1 MKEIKHYKNWLSLED
16 KKIPKEKKEFAIKC
30 LDALENHLRKISQ
43 KISEKIRM
51 ALQNPN
57 QKDANKEAI
66 KENAKASIREKL
78 SGYQK
83 LIKQERNTETIT
95 TKMKNR
101 EEVK

>member
-1 MKEIKHYKNWLSLED
+1 
-16 KKIPKEKKEFAIKC
+16 
-30 LDALENHLRKISQ
+30 
-43 KISEKIRM
+43 M

-66 KENAKASIREKL
+66 KENARASIREKL

-83 LIKQERNTETIT
+83 LIKQERNTETVT